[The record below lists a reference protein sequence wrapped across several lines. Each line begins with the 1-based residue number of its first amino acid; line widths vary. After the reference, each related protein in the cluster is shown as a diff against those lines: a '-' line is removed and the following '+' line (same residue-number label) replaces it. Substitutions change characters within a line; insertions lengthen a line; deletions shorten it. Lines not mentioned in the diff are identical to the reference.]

1 MIKQIKCPNV
11 VIVSMLIVTL
21 VFSGRIINAQNSSF
35 VSNLPIVLIDTD
47 GKSITDEPKITA
59 RMKII
64 DNPNHQNK
72 ITDLANGYDG
82 FIGIELRG
90 ASSQSYPQK
99 PFAIETRDALG
110 NNLNVS
116 LFGMPE
122 ENDWVLLSNYND
134 KSFMRNVLGYKMFE
148 ALGNYAPRTRF
159 AEVFLNGDYQGIYL
173 FGEKVKRDKNRV
185 DIATLKEEDIEG
197 EELTGGYIF
206 KIDYWNDWD
215 SWQSPFA
222 PLNHPDFDI
231 HFIYH
236 DPDWDELLPQQKDY
250 ISSYVTNFETVLY
263 SSNYAHPAEGYS
275 LWIDVES
282 FIDYFIVNEISRNND
297 GFKKSRYFHKD
308 KSGKIKAGPVWDF
321 DWAWKNINECYIFKA
336 TDGSGWSYK
345 VNDCNPWVKSPGW
358 MIRLFY
364 DTNFRNNTKCRYNEA
379 RAGVLSNENLS
390 FWIDSLYNEVKDA
403 QVRHFEK
410 WKILGVNVGAPEV
423 DAQPKT
429 YDGEVEKLRQWIKTR
444 LNWLDKNMIGTCTST
459 STLAEIE
466 KNNEIRIFPNPVSA
480 NLNISA
486 DQQIMGVRIFS
497 ITGNQ
502 VYSKNLQ
509 NERDPRIDVSGM
521 NPGLYIVQITSPDG
535 STYAQ
540 KIIIQQ

>member
-11 VIVSMLIVTL
+11 VIISILIVTL
-21 VFSGRIINAQNSSF
+21 IISGKTLNAQTSSF
-35 VSNLPIVLIDTD
+35 VSNLPIVLIDTE
-47 GKSITDEPKITA
+47 GKNIPNEPKISA

-64 DNPNHQNK
+64 DNSTNQNK
-72 ITDLANGYDG
+72 ITDPANGYDG

-99 PFAIETRDALG
+99 PFAIETRDAQG

-116 LFGMPE
+116 LLGMPD
-122 ENDWVLLSNYND
+122 ENDWVMLSNYND
-134 KSFMRNVLGYKMFE
+134 KSFMRNVLGYKMFD
-148 ALGNYAPRTRF
+148 ALGNYAPRTRYV
-159 AEVFLNGDYQGIYL
+159 EVFLNGEYQGIYL
-173 FGEKVKRDKNRV
+173 FGEKIKRDKNRV

-215 SWQSPFA
+215 SWESPFS
-222 PLNHPDFDI
+222 PINHPDFDI

-236 DPDWDELLPQQKDY
+236 DPDWDELLPQQKNY
-250 ISSYVTNFETVLY
+250 ISNFVSDFETILY
-263 SSNYAHPAEGYS
+263 GSNYTHPTDGYS
-275 LWIDVES
+275 KWIDVES

-308 KSGKIKAGPVWDF
+308 KNGKITAGPVWDF

-364 DTNFRNNTKCRYNEA
+364 DSDFRNNTKCQYNDA
-379 RAGVLSNENLS
+379 RAGVLSDENLS
-390 FWIDSLYNEVKDA
+390 FWIDSLYNEVKEA
-403 QVRHFEK
+403 QVRHFGK
-410 WKILGVNVGAPEV
+410 WKILGLNVGAPEV

-429 YDGEVEKLRQWIKTR
+429 YDGEVEKLRQWIATR
-444 LNWLDKNMIGTCTST
+444 LNWLDRNMIGTCTST
-459 STLAEIE
+459 NIISELT
-466 KNNEIRIFPNPVSA
+466 NNSEIRIFPNPVSEK
-480 NLNISA
+480 LNVVSEKQLLEI
-486 DQQIMGVRIFS
+486 RIFNN
-497 ITGNQ
+497 TGNQ
-502 VYSKNLQ
+502 VFRNNMFKSTTEQ
-509 NERDPRIDVSGM
+509 VDVSGFA
-521 NPGLYIVQITSPDG
+521 PGLYILQLNTADGCTYSQKLIVQH
-535 STYAQ
+535 
-540 KIIIQQ
+540 

>member
-1 MIKQIKCPNV
+1 MIKQIIYPNV
-11 VIVSMLIVTL
+11 FISFFVLLILTISVDVL
-21 VFSGRIINAQNSSF
+21 SAQNSGF
-35 VSNLPIVLIDTD
+35 VSNLPIILIDTE
-47 GKSITDEPKITA
+47 GKNIPDEPKITA

-64 DNPNHQNK
+64 DNADQPNK
-72 ITDLANGYDG
+72 ITDQANGYDG

-99 PFAIETRDALG
+99 PFAIETRDAGG
-110 NNLNVS
+110 NNLTTS
-116 LFGMPE
+116 LLGLPA

-134 KSFMRNVLGYKMFE
+134 KSFLRNILGYKMFE
-148 ALGNYAPRTRF
+148 ALGNYAPRARY

-185 DIATLKEEDIEG
+185 DIANLKEEDIEG

-215 SWQSPFA
+215 SWESPFS
-222 PLNHPDFDI
+222 PINHPDFDI

-236 DPDWDELLPQQKDY
+236 DPDWDELLPQQKNY
-250 ISSYVTNFETVLY
+250 LSSFVTDFETVLY
-263 SSNYAHPAEGYS
+263 SSSYNNPAEGYS
-275 LWIDVES
+275 QFIDVES
-282 FIDYFIVNEISRNND
+282 FIDYFIVNEMSRNND

-308 KSGKIKAGPVWDF
+308 KNGKIKAGPVWDF

-358 MIRLFY
+358 MVRLFY
-364 DTNFRNNTKCRYNEA
+364 DENFRNQTKCRYNKA

-390 FWIDSLYNEVKDA
+390 FWIDSLYNEVAEA
-403 QVRHFEK
+403 QVRHFGK

-429 YDGEVEKLRQWIKTR
+429 YIGEVEKLRQWITTR
-444 LNWLDKNMIGTCTST
+444 LNWLDKNMIGNCINTSNFV
-459 STLAEIE
+459 EFE
-466 KNNEIRIFPNPVSA
+466 NNNEVRIYPNPVSEI
-480 NLNISA
+480 LNVTAESELEEIS
-486 DQQIMGVRIFS
+486 IISVTGTRIYSNNS
-497 ITGNQ
+497 I
-502 VYSKNLQ
+502 
-509 NERDPRIDVSGM
+509 NERDTKIDVSGFA
-521 NPGLYIVQITSPDG
+521 PGMYIVQIKNADG
-535 STYAQ
+535 STLAQ
-540 KIIIQQ
+540 KVIIQK

>member
-11 VIVSMLIVTL
+11 VIISILTVTL
-21 VFSGRIINAQNSSF
+21 ILSGKTLNAQNSSF
-35 VSNLPIVLIDTD
+35 VSNLPIVLIDTQ
-47 GKSITDEPKITA
+47 GKNIPNEPKISA

-64 DNPNHQNK
+64 DNSTHQNK
-72 ITDLANGYDG
+72 ITDPANGYDG
-82 FIGIELRG
+82 FIGIEMRG

-99 PFAIETRDALG
+99 PFAIETRDEAG
-110 NNLNVS
+110 NNLNIS
-116 LFGMPE
+116 LLGMPA
-122 ENDWVLLSNYND
+122 ENDWVMLSNYND

-148 ALGNYAPRTRF
+148 ALGNYAPRTRYV
-159 AEVFLNGDYQGIYL
+159 EVFLNGEYQGIYL
-173 FGEKVKRDKNRV
+173 FGEKIKRDKNRV

-215 SWQSPFA
+215 SWESPFS
-222 PLNHPDFDI
+222 PINHPDFDI

-236 DPDWDELLPQQKDY
+236 DPDWDELLPQQKNY
-250 ISSYVTNFETVLY
+250 ISNFVSDFETILY
-263 SSNYAHPAEGYS
+263 SSNYTHPTDGYS
-275 LWIDVES
+275 KWIDVES

-308 KSGKIKAGPVWDF
+308 KNGKIKAGPVWDF

-364 DTNFRNNTKCRYNEA
+364 DTNFRNTTKCHYNQA
-379 RAGVLSNENLS
+379 RAGVLSNKNLS
-390 FWIDSLYNEVKDA
+390 FWIDSLYNEVKEA
-403 QVRHFEK
+403 QVRHFGK

-429 YDGEVEKLRQWIKTR
+429 YDGEVEKLRQWITTR

-459 STLAEIE
+459 NVVSEYID
-466 KNNEIRIFPNPVSA
+466 NSEIRFFPNPVSEK
-480 NLNISA
+480 LNVASEKQLL
-486 DQQIMGVRIFS
+486 DVRVFTY
-497 ITGNQ
+497 TGNQ
-502 VYSKNLQ
+502 IFKGNFFNKTNAQ
-509 NERDPRIDVSGM
+509 IDVSDFV
-521 NPGLYIVQITSPDG
+521 PGLYILQINTSDGCTYTHKFIVQ
-535 STYAQ
+535 Q
-540 KIIIQQ
+540 

>member
-1 MIKQIKCPNV
+1 
-11 VIVSMLIVTL
+11 
-21 VFSGRIINAQNSSF
+21 
-35 VSNLPIVLIDTD
+35 
-47 GKSITDEPKITA
+47 
-59 RMKII
+59 MKII
-64 DNPNHQNK
+64 DNSTHQNK
-72 ITDLANGYDG
+72 ITDPANGYDG
-82 FIGIELRG
+82 FVGIELRG

-99 PFAIETRDALG
+99 PFAIETRDAQG

-116 LFGMPE
+116 LLGMPE

-148 ALGNYAPRTRF
+148 ALGNYAPRARL
-159 AEVFLNGDYQGIYL
+159 AEVFLNGEYQGIYL

-197 EELTGGYIF
+197 EKLTGGYIF

-215 SWQSPFA
+215 SWESPFS
-222 PLNHPDFDI
+222 PVNHPDFDI

-236 DPDWDELLPQQKDY
+236 EPDWDELLPQQKNY
-250 ISSYVTNFETVLY
+250 ISDFVTDFETVLY
-263 SSNYAHPAEGYS
+263 SSSYAHPTEGYS
-275 LWIDVES
+275 RWIDVES
-282 FIDYFIVNEISRNND
+282 FIDYFIANEISRNND

-308 KSGKIKAGPVWDF
+308 KNGKIKAGPVWDF

-364 DTNFRNNTKCRYNEA
+364 DTNFRNTTKCRYNEA

-390 FWIDSLYNEVKDA
+390 FWIDSLYNEVKEA
-403 QVRHFEK
+403 QVRHFGK

-429 YDGEVEKLRQWIKTR
+429 YDGEVEKLRQWITTR

-459 STLAEIE
+459 NIFAEIE
-466 KNNEIRIFPNPVSA
+466 NNDEILISPNPVSA
-480 NLNISA
+480 TLNVTAHQRI
-486 DQQIMGVRIFS
+486 IEVRIIS

-502 VYSKNLQ
+502 VYSKSLL
-509 NERDPRIDVSGM
+509 NERETRIDVSGF
-521 NPGLYIVQITSPDG
+521 NPGLYIVQIKSSDG
-535 STYAQ
+535 NTHAQ
-540 KIIIQQ
+540 KVIIQP